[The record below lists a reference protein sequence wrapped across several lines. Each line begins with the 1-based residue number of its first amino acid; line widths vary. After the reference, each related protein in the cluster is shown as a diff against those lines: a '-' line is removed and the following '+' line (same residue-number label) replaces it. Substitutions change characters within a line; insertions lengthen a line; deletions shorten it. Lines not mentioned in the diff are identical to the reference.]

1 MVVNKIE
8 RMKNMKMLMS
18 CAFFASALATASIAA
33 EITIGQSTPLSGANA
48 DLGNDIRNGALAYFG
63 KVNAAGGINGNK
75 ITLVTLDDK
84 NDTKIAAENTKKL
97 LTENNAIALFGY
109 ASATLS
115 IPAMPFVKESRVPFF
130 APFTGADTIRKQ
142 NEFVYTVRAT
152 YNDEIEKIIDF
163 WGNLGSTRVTVL
175 HYDDAI
181 GKQNFETVAKTLQKF
196 DKQPTSISIK
206 RNVDLPDDVVKRVA
220 DSNPQIIL
228 VTTLYSPAAQMVKQL
243 RASNLPYLVTSL
255 SFVGASQLA
264 KALGSDAAGVS
275 VALTVPTAKT
285 TNVPIIKECVEA
297 WTALGQ
303 KEIMSVTAI
312 EACIA
317 AKVLVEGIRKAGK
330 DVTRESLQRALT
342 AMGRVDVGGHVVE
355 FKPGFRH
362 GGKFVD
368 IAVIL
373 ANGQLRS

>member
-1 MVVNKIE
+1 MKGLLFGLIFLSVVV
-8 RMKNMKMLMS
+8 
-18 CAFFASALATASIAA
+18 TTTHAA
-33 EITIGQSTPLSGANA
+33 EIIIGQSAPLTGANA
-48 DLGNDIRNGALAYFG
+48 DLGNDIRNGARAYFE
-63 KVNAAGGINGNK
+63 KVNAAGGVNGNK

-84 NDTKIAAENTKKL
+84 NDTKLSAENTKKL
-97 LTENNAIALFGY
+97 LSENNVVSLFGY

-115 IPAMPFVKESRVPFF
+115 IPAMPFVEETRVPFF

-142 NEFVYTVRAT
+142 NDFVYTVRAT
-152 YNDEIEKIIDF
+152 YNDEIEKIINF

-175 HYDDAI
+175 HYDDAV

-196 DKQPTSISIK
+196 NKQPTSISIK
-206 RNVDLPDDVVKRVA
+206 RNVDLPEDVVARIVA
-220 DSNPQIIL
+220 SNPQIIV
-228 VTTLYSPAAQMVKQL
+228 VTTLYAPAAQMVKRL
-243 RASNLPYLVTSL
+243 RAANLPYSVTSL

-264 KALGSDAAGVS
+264 KALGPDAAGIS
-275 VALTVPTAKT
+275 VALTVPTAKST
-285 TNVPIIKECVEA
+285 LPVIKECVAA
-297 WTALGQ
+297 WTALEQ

-330 DVTRESLQRALT
+330 VVTRESLQRALS
-342 AMGRVDVGGHVVE
+342 ALGRVDVGGHVVE
-355 FKPGFRH
+355 FKPGFHH

-373 ANGQLRS
+373 ANGQLRT